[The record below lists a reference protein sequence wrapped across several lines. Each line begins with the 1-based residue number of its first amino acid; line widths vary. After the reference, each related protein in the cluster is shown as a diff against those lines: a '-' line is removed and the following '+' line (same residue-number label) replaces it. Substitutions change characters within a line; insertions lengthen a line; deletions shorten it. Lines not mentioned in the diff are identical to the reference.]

1 MGVKKRLV
9 IRVTV
14 FNVFGLSD
22 SLQTASDSSEQT
34 VCVCWFIRLYISC
47 PDWLT
52 PSPPPFSLSQWVMN
66 GSSMTAD

>member
-34 VCVCWFIRLYISC
+34 LCVCWFIRLYISC
-47 PDWLT
+47 PD
-52 PSPPPFSLSQWVMN
+52 
-66 GSSMTAD
+66 